1 MFKTINSKI
10 KILGKAV
17 FQTNGGGNTPS
28 GVGKYW
34 YSTSATAWNTQ
45 SNWYTDS
52 SHLNQAASLPDA
64 STDVILLGNVAP
76 AVDLDAA
83 YWIQPNSIN
92 STATGI
98 SFTSQVSNSV
108 TCDITGNA
116 TFLNTATF
124 GN

>member
-1 MFKTINSKI
+1 MFKTINSTI

-17 FQTNGGGNTPS
+17 FQISGDNTPS
-28 GVGKYW
+28 VGKYW

-52 SHLNQAASLPDA
+52 NHLNQADTLPDA
-64 STDVILLGNVAP
+64 STDVILLGNIAP
-76 AVDLDAA
+76 AVDLDAE

-98 SFTSQVSNSV
+98 SFTSQVSNAV

>member
-1 MFKTINSKI
+1 MFKTTNSNI
-10 KILGKAV
+10 KIHGKFVVGASS
-17 FQTNGGGNTPS
+17 NGPS
-28 GVGKYW
+28 GIGKYW

-45 SNWYTDS
+45 SNWYTDVNHS
-52 SHLNQAASLPDA
+52 NQAASLPDA

-92 STATGI
+92 STQTGM
-98 SFTSQVSNSV
+98 SFTSQLSGSV